1 MKLHPQLQSE
11 SAECGLACIAML
23 ASAHGLRIDL
33 AELRRRFSI
42 SLKGADLS
50 QLMRHAEALGFAC
63 RPLRLELDE
72 MSQLQLPCMLHWDLN
87 HFVVL
92 SKVSGG
98 MGRSK
103 GSKRGITIL
112 DPAVGKREISLTEAS
127 KHFTGVALEL
137 TPTPA
142 FKPADLRQKVR
153 LRDLIGKVFG
163 LRRALTHIILLAVGL
178 EAIALVSPIV
188 TQWVVDGAL
197 VTGDRDLLLLTVLG
211 GGALMVVQFLLSMAR
226 GWIGLRMNQQLSIQF
241 TANLF
246 SHLLKL
252 PLAFFEKRHV
262 GDITSRFASLQAI
275 RAVMT
280 QGAVSALLDGVMAVV
295 TLGMML
301 LYSVKLTLVV
311 VVALG
316 LYFLLRWA
324 SYSAFRDASEE
335 RIVLSAKENSFFLET
350 IRAVQPLKLFGRT
363 PERLARWQ
371 NLMVDV
377 QNRDLQTQ
385 KMELWFSTA
394 NTLIFGVEGMLILYL
409 GGIGVLNQQMTLGM
423 LLAFMAYK
431 GQFAGRATALINL
444 IMQIKMLSLHAE
456 RLADIA
462 LEPPEADHG
471 GHMASTNV
479 AKITPRVV
487 LRDVSFRYADGEP
500 WVLRHCNLTIE
511 AGGHIAICGQSG
523 GGKSTM
529 LKLMLGLLT
538 PTEGEIR
545 IGGSPSGIGDS
556 SVHGTTASPRTGEGS
571 STRTES
577 TITSPNRSAH
587 NHSLTLKQLGPAQFR
602 SMVGTVM
609 QNDTLLA
616 GSIAENIS
624 CFDPNTDHERVEQA
638 AQLAFIHED
647 IGAMPMGYQTLVGDM
662 GSTLS
667 GGQKQRVLL
676 ARALYK
682 QPKIL
687 ALDEATSSLDHD
699 NESKVNQAI
708 KQLPLTRI
716 TIAHRRETIAAAER
730 VIEIAGGKVVR
741 DVRVAQAV
749 SVALTNELK
758 EPKPTREHSD
768 ADSA

>member
-1 MKLHPQLQSE
+1 MIRPILQSE
-11 SAECGLACIAML
+11 SAECGLACLAML
-23 ASAHGLRIDL
+23 AGAHGLRLDL
-33 AELRRRFSI
+33 SELRRRFSI

-50 QLMRHAEALGFAC
+50 QLIRHAEALNFAC

-72 MSQLQLPCMLHWDLN
+72 MNQLQLPCMLHWDLN

-92 SKVSGG
+92 TKVSGAFG
-98 MGRSK
+98 TSK
-103 GSKRGITIL
+103 GTITIL
-112 DPAVGKREISLTEAS
+112 DPAVGKREMSLIEAS
-127 KHFTGVALEL
+127 PHFTGVALEI

-142 FKPADLRQKVR
+142 FKPADERRKVK

-163 LRRALTHIILLAVGL
+163 LKRALINIILLAVGL

-211 GGALMVVQFLLSMAR
+211 GGVLMVLQFLLSMAR

-252 PLAFFEKRHV
+252 PLAFFEKRHI
-262 GDITSRFASLQAI
+262 GDITSRFASLSAI
-275 RAVMT
+275 RSALT
-280 QGAVSALLDGVMAVV
+280 QGAVSVLLDGVMAVV
-295 TLGMML
+295 TLAMMML
-301 LYSVKLTLVV
+301 YAPKLTFVV
-311 VVALG
+311 LVALG

-324 SYSAFRDASEE
+324 SYGAFRNASEE

-363 PERLARWQ
+363 PERLSRWQ

-409 GGIGVLNQQMTLGM
+409 GGTAVLGQQMTLGM

-444 IMQIKMLSLHAE
+444 MMQIKMLSLHSE

-462 LEPPEADHG
+462 LEPPEKTSELLIDIE
-471 GHMASTNV
+471 
-479 AKITPRVV
+479 KIVPRIE

-500 WVLRHCNLTIE
+500 WVLRNFSLIIE
-511 AGGHIAICGQSG
+511 PGEHVAICGPSG
-523 GGKSTM
+523 CGKTTLM
-529 LKLMLGLLT
+529 KLILGLLE
-538 PTEGEIR
+538 PNEGEIR
-545 IGGSPSGIGDS
+545 IGDPNTGQGAAQ
-556 SVHGTTASPRTGEGS
+556 SVGQYS
-571 STRTES
+571 
-577 TITSPNRSAH
+577 
-587 NHSLTLKQLGPAQFR
+587 LKQLGAAQFR
-602 SMVGTVM
+602 SLVGTVM
-609 QNDTLLA
+609 QNDSLLS
-616 GSIAENIS
+616 GSLAENIS
-624 CFDPNTDHERVEQA
+624 CFDPSTDLARVEVSARA
-638 AQLAFIHED
+638 AEMHAAIT
-647 IGAMPMGYQTLVGDM
+647 AMPMGYQTLVGDM

-667 GGQKQRVLL
+667 GGQQQRILL

-687 ALDEATSSLDHD
+687 ALDEATSALDTE
-699 NESKVNQAI
+699 NERKVSDAI
-708 KQLPLTRI
+708 KALSLTRI
-716 TIAHRRETIAAAER
+716 VVAHRRETINAAER
-730 VIEIAGGKVVR
+730 VIMMAQGRVERDVR
-741 DVRVAQAV
+741 DVRAV
-749 SVALTNELK
+749 RNGDVDVDVDDLQRA
-758 EPKPTREHSD
+758 
-768 ADSA
+768 